1 MMFEM
6 IEALTQEV
14 KDQEARHKNATK
26 ELRKTIQEQNAKIS
40 QLEDE
45 LQNRVNPIQTN
56 SYSQAMR
63 SGLNDPQ
70 SEDMGQ
76 RIQSQM
82 EQISATLN
90 DHQKLREMKER
101 ESRAKN
107 LVIVGIPEE
116 RNKAKQDTTTQFLK
130 EKLDLNCETSIT
142 DVKRL
147 GEKLPNRLILI
158 SLNSPATKK
167 SILAKHSSL
176 AGTNIYINHD
186 LTRDQMKHKRELR
199 ETKKRLLQLPRYSG
213 KKIYIYQGKLYV
225 ERKPVPEAV
234 SHSNHQNRGD
244 ARRS

>member
-1 MMFEM
+1 MESQDVKTQISTDNLLRQVRMMCEM

-40 QLEDE
+40 QLKDE

-63 SGLNDPQ
+63 SGPNDPQ

-90 DHQKLREMKER
+90 DHQKLLEMKER
-101 ESRAKN
+101 ESRVKN

-116 RNKAKQDTTTQFLK
+116 RNKVKQDTTTQFLK

-147 GEKLPNRLILI
+147 GEKLPNRSRPRPILI

-176 AGTNIYINHD
+176 
-186 LTRDQMKHKRELR
+186 
-199 ETKKRLLQLPRYSG
+199 
-213 KKIYIYQGKLYV
+213 
-225 ERKPVPEAV
+225 
-234 SHSNHQNRGD
+234 HS
-244 ARRS
+244 

>member
-1 MMFEM
+1 MFEM

-101 ESRAKN
+101 ESRAKTW
-107 LVIVGIPEE
+107 L
-116 RNKAKQDTTTQFLK
+116 
-130 EKLDLNCETSIT
+130 
-142 DVKRL
+142 
-147 GEKLPNRLILI
+147 
-158 SLNSPATKK
+158 
-167 SILAKHSSL
+167 
-176 AGTNIYINHD
+176 
-186 LTRDQMKHKRELR
+186 
-199 ETKKRLLQLPRYSG
+199 
-213 KKIYIYQGKLYV
+213 
-225 ERKPVPEAV
+225 
-234 SHSNHQNRGD
+234 
-244 ARRS
+244 